1 MAVTINSN
9 PKPYV
14 LSDNP
19 IMWVFS
25 SDQTAQANFSYIVEL
40 YINSTLHSTHR
51 VFPTNG
57 IYANFD
63 AKKYVSI
70 NTPSPRVD
78 NPAPSQDAFNNVTA
92 YIIVRENYGNPPTNQ
107 ANATSSTV
115 TAWKGKYNQQD
126 WVLIDTDDYVFTNN
140 NSLWLTEAPRLKV
153 RQGEILN
160 IYHITNNDANVERII
175 RFFTASG
182 STVGSAHFIY
192 PAALKV
198 TRFNMSY
205 DYLEAQCTG
214 DFSTVAYVTV
224 DVSSTTP
231 LTGVRLFIDIDR
243 TCATYTTRL
252 HFLNQLGGMDAFTFT
267 RLNRKT
273 TSTEVRTYQ
282 TQQGVLTGSTYQY
295 SPFYTG
301 TNNFQV
307 TFDKT
312 QELVSGW
319 VTADVSNWL
328 YNNLMTS
335 PYVIYEQMTDKGT
348 LMHRVGITSVEVVE
362 RKQYVDTLTEVR
374 LSIVLLSDTSAI
386 V

>member
-1 MAVTINSN
+1 MAVTIHSE
-9 PKPYV
+9 PFPYV

-19 IMWVFS
+19 IIWTFS

-40 YINSTLHSTHR
+40 YINGSLNSTHR

-107 ANATSSTV
+107 ASATANTE
-115 TAWKGKYNQQD
+115 TAWKGKYNQQE
-126 WVLIDTDDYVFTNN
+126 WVLLNTDNYVFTNN
-140 NSLWLTEAPRLKV
+140 NSKWLTEAPRLKV
-153 RQGEILN
+153 RSGEILN
-160 IYHITNNDANVERII
+160 LYHITNNKASTSRTIT
-175 RFFTASG
+175 FYTAAG
-182 STVGSAHFIY
+182 ATVGSAHVIT

-198 TRFNMSY
+198 TRYNASY

-224 DVSSTTP
+224 RITSADP
-231 LTGVRLFIDIDR
+231 LASQILTIDIDR
-243 TCATYTTRL
+243 SCATYTTRL

-282 TQQGVLTGSTYQY
+282 TQQGRLTGVSYEFN
-295 SPFYTG
+295 PFYTG
-301 TNNFQV
+301 TNNFQI

-319 VTADVSNWL
+319 VTAEVANWL
-328 YNNLMTS
+328 YDNLMTS
-335 PYVIYEQMTDKGT
+335 PYVIIEQDGNKGK
-348 LMHRVGITSVEVVE
+348 LMNQVGISSIEVVE
-362 RKQYVDTLTEVR
+362 RKQYVDTLTEIR